1 MVFFAISLLKTL
13 FRPIF
18 DYLVTKLQY
27 TEEIM
32 FQCPTK
38 INKERFLYLLSH
50 FPKYTDK
57 RKSRSLIYFK
67 LWLQLKYMKR
77 VISRCIATKN
87 FYQEQ
92 LQMHMIACLVVE
104 KLKSVKIY
112 RLMIHLWKQY
122 VIVTCG
128 YSFILAVKRDTP
140 SLPYWQN
147 KSGIDLFY

>member
-50 FPKYTDK
+50 FLKYTDK

-77 VISRCIATKN
+77 VISR
-87 FYQEQ
+87 F
-92 LQMHMIACLVVE
+92 L
-104 KLKSVKIY
+104 
-112 RLMIHLWKQY
+112 
-122 VIVTCG
+122 
-128 YSFILAVKRDTP
+128 FILYCDWKLLSRAVANAYDCLLSCWEIKKCQDIPIDDP
-140 SLPYWQN
+140 SLKTVCYSN
-147 KSGIDLFY
+147 LRL